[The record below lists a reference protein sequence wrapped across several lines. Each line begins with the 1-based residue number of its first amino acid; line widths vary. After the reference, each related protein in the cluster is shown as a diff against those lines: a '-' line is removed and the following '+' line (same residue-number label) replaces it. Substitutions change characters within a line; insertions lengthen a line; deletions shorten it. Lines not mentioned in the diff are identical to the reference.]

1 MKLEYLQ
8 SYENYILQKEN
19 MSLYP
24 TGVLNGLDEETIKKI
39 EKSEDE
45 VMVNDDDIENYLMYG
60 DEKDIGNIKSRTPQL
75 DDETSFNEEVD
86 YKSKK
91 KN

>member
-60 DEKDIGNIKSRTPQL
+60 DEKDIGNIKSRTPKL
-75 DDETSFNEEVD
+75 DDEDSFNEEVD